1 MIVLAGNSEGKAGM
15 AGTKAMAG
23 VITAILVTL
32 TMIPAVAYAS
42 VDAPIGATQA
52 TVGGAI
58 VGTAVLIV
66 TDMIT
71 TTISVL
77 SSREVGAP
85 IGVIRTTVSGRM
97 EVVGTAAY
105 LIITTLFHFDMSLT
119 IDLREIS
126 TH

>member
-66 TDMIT
+66 VSFAPFFFYHLKQMFN
-71 TTISVL
+71 
-77 SSREVGAP
+77 SR
-85 IGVIRTTVSGRM
+85 I
-97 EVVGTAAY
+97 
-105 LIITTLFHFDMSLT
+105 
-119 IDLREIS
+119 
-126 TH
+126 